1 MYDDRTLVER
11 ALKNGANGYL
21 LKETATDEIIHAI
34 QEVYLDRYFLSP
46 NISKYLE
53 PVPNLP
59 ISVACTMH
67 RQIRQI
73 PSRLTA
79 SKLSTPALFPV

>member
-1 MYDDRTLVER
+1 MCTVW
-11 ALKNGANGYL
+11 LKGGEECKRKGEIFSFLNTGTGSL
-21 LKETATDEIIHAI
+21 LCIDCFIVKNFVH
-34 QEVYLDRYFLSP
+34 FLRVV
-46 NISKYLE
+46 ILE